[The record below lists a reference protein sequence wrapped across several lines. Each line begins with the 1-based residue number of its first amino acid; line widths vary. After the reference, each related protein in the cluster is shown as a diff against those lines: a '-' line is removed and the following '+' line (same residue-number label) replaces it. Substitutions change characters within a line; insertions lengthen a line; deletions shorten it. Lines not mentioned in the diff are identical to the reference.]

1 VLELSVR
8 ESALQK
14 LERLTGAPREKFL
27 DKWVRWVTKM
37 IPPDVDPN
45 VIVGE
50 PKVTHNT
57 IIKLFREYCPDLEE
71 GECYDKLVEVFL
83 HSKVTKR
90 SVFDPVFIKDF
101 EKKATIS
108 ATISKILNLEW
119 EVNPTVADS
128 LYKAIFDERN
138 AEQACEL
145 VKYDVTIRWVSLGED
160 PPAEELALAEKA
172 CGQIK
177 ELVARRA
184 PPAEWWKVLEPIYRT
199 REEIQPSIK
208 PYVSRIKFLGINKDM
223 EALIKEAKKEDLLI
237 LAGETTI
244 QRDLKLRVYYRED
257 LKPTDLIDK
266 QALQEALNEPVKIF
280 TATRVKE
287 ANELWY
293 VNRFRTGKV
302 EIPIMCIY
310 YPDAD
315 YIIACDR
322 PAALL
327 RFGEIVRVAPIAVG
341 KQVKE
346 LYRKGVL
353 IEEKAAR

>member
-160 PPAEELALAEKA
+160 PPAGELKQAEKA
-172 CGQIK
+172 CEQIK
-177 ELVARRA
+177 ELIAKRA
-184 PPAEWWKVLEPIYRT
+184 PIIEWWKALEPVYRT
-199 REEIQPSIK
+199 IEEVQPNIK
-208 PYVSRIKFLGINKDM
+208 PYIARIKFLGINKDM
-223 EALIKEAKKEDLLI
+223 EILIREAKPDDLI
-237 LAGETTI
+237 TLAGDSIIASE
-244 QRDLKLRVYYRED
+244 LKLRVFYKED
-257 LKPTDLIDK
+257 LKPSDLIDK
-266 QALQEALNEPVKIF
+266 QALQEYLGEPVKIF
-280 TATRVKE
+280 TATQVRE

-293 VNRFRTGKV
+293 VNKYFKGKV
-302 EIPIMCIY
+302 EAPIICVY
-310 YPDAD
+310 YPEAD
-315 YIIACDR
+315 YIVACDR
-322 PAALL
+322 PAALFK
-327 RFGEIVRVAPIAVG
+327 FGEFVRVAPIPLG

-346 LYRKGVL
+346 LFRKGILV
-353 IEEKAAR
+353 EEKAIR